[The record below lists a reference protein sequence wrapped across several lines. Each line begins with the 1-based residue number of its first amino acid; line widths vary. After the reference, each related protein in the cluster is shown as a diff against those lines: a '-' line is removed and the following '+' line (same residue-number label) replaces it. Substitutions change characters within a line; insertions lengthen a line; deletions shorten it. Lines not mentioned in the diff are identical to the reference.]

1 MYQLFPTK
9 VFLRKAKS
17 VIDTQ
22 VKKSALEKTLQNL
35 ELDPFYPALRTHK
48 VQSRKFGQMYS
59 SKVTPDLRLIWNF
72 DQDNS
77 LILLLLDIGGHSG
90 GNKVYN

>member
-17 VIDTQ
+17 ILDTQ
-22 VKKSALEKTLQNL
+22 IKKNALEKTLQNL
-35 ELDPFYPALRTHK
+35 EVDPFSSALRTHK
-48 VQSRKFGQMYS
+48 VQSRNFGQMYS

-72 DQDNS
+72 DQENN

-90 GNKVYN
+90 SNKVYN